1 MYHKEHGMKS
11 LQRVTGLIG
20 LILMAAFLL
29 PYIFKLP
36 QLDITLILMG
46 GLGLA
51 VFDYFSSNK
60 DE

>member
-1 MYHKEHGMKS
+1 MKS
-11 LQRVTGLIG
+11 LQRATGLIG

-46 GLGLA
+46 GLSLA
-51 VFDYFSSNK
+51 IFDFFSSNK

>member
-1 MYHKEHGMKS
+1 
-11 LQRVTGLIG
+11 VTGLIG

-36 QLDITLILMG
+36 QLDITLILLG

-51 VFDYFSSNK
+51 VFDFYSSNK
-60 DE
+60 DQ

>member
-1 MYHKEHGMKS
+1 MKS

-29 PYIFKLP
+29 PYILKLP

-51 VFDYFSSNK
+51 AVDYFSSSK